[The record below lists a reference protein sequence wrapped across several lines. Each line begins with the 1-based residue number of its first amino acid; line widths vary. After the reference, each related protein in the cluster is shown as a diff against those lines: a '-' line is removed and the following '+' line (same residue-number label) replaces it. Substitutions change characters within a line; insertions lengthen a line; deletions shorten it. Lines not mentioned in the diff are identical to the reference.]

1 MQKLTRPEN
10 TDVNNTSSDRGGGDM
25 SNKSQFSYP
34 VPAQI
39 VLGIICLALNLLV
52 TYLSQTPYN
61 PLFLDTIFIV
71 TASFFGW
78 ISGLITAGCANLFTT
93 IFRGDHLSGLWFALC
108 SISFVVIIRLYLHK
122 KDTINVLDLLPI
134 YLIAVLVISLE
145 GAIISTLLYQTVGLQ
160 EVTGIKFFTVILLRQ
175 HIPIIFSSLLSRI
188 PINILDKAITTLL
201 GYLIYF
207 GVDKFLKNRINK
219 NPAE

>member
-10 TDVNNTSSDRGGGDM
+10 TDVNNTSSDRGGGM

-71 TASFFGW
+71 TASFFG
-78 ISGLITAGCANLFTT
+78 
-93 IFRGDHLSGLWFALC
+93 
-108 SISFVVIIRLYLHK
+108 
-122 KDTINVLDLLPI
+122 
-134 YLIAVLVISLE
+134 
-145 GAIISTLLYQTVGLQ
+145 
-160 EVTGIKFFTVILLRQ
+160 
-175 HIPIIFSSLLSRI
+175 
-188 PINILDKAITTLL
+188 
-201 GYLIYF
+201 
-207 GVDKFLKNRINK
+207 
-219 NPAE
+219 

>member
-1 MQKLTRPEN
+1 MKKHPKHSN
-10 TDVNNTSSDRGGGDM
+10 TDLKKEQLLEGNM
-25 SNKSQFSYP
+25 SNKRQFSYP

-39 VLGIICLALNLLV
+39 ILGIICLVLNVL
-52 TYLSQTPYN
+52 TTFLSQTSYN

-78 ISGLITAGCANLFTT
+78 ISGLITAGFANLFTT
-93 IFRGDHLSGLWFALC
+93 ILRGDHLSGLWFALC
-108 SISFVVIIRLYLHK
+108 SISFVVIIRLYLQK
-122 KDTINVLDLLPI
+122 KDTINFLDLLPI

-175 HIPIIFSSLLSRI
+175 HVPIIFSSLLSRI
-188 PINILDKAITTLL
+188 PINILDKGITTLL
-201 GYLIYF
+201 GYLFYLMIN
-207 GVDKFLKNRINK
+207 KFLQPRVFK
-219 NPAE
+219 EQL

>member
-1 MQKLTRPEN
+1 MNQFYNHP
-10 TDVNNTSSDRGGGDM
+10 NNDNMTKIDIRGGGMTD
-25 SNKSQFSYP
+25 KSKFSYP
-34 VPAQI
+34 IPVQI

-52 TYLSQTPYN
+52 TYLSQTSYN

-78 ISGLITAGCANLFTT
+78 ISGLITAGFANLFTT
-93 IFRGDHLSGLWFALC
+93 IIRGDHLSGLWFALC

-122 KDTINVLDLLPI
+122 KDTINFLDLLPI

-201 GYLIYF
+201 GYLMYLVTNKI
-207 GVDKFLKNRINK
+207 LQPRIFRDQL
-219 NPAE
+219 

>member
-1 MQKLTRPEN
+1 ML
-10 TDVNNTSSDRGGGDM
+10 
-25 SNKSQFSYP
+25 NKKQFSYP
-34 VPAQI
+34 VRMQI
-39 VLGIICLALNLLV
+39 VLGIICRILNVLTTV
-52 TYLSQTPYN
+52 VSQTPYN

-78 ISGLITAGCANLFTT
+78 ISGLITAGFANLFTT
-93 IFRGDHLSGLWFALC
+93 ILRGDHLSGLWFALC

-122 KDTINVLDLLPI
+122 KDTINFLDLLPI

-175 HIPIIFSSLLSRI
+175 HIPIIFSALLSRI
-188 PINILDKAITTLL
+188 PINILDKGITTLL
-201 GYLIYF
+201 GYLMYLVTNKI
-207 GVDKFLKNRINK
+207 LQPRIFRDQL
-219 NPAE
+219 

>member
-1 MQKLTRPEN
+1 MKKLPKHSN
-10 TDVNNTSSDRGGGDM
+10 TDGKKEQLLGGNM

-78 ISGLITAGCANLFTT
+78 ISGLITAGFANLFTT
-93 IFRGDHLSGLWFALC
+93 ILRGDHLSGLWFALC

-122 KDTINVLDLLPI
+122 KDTINFLDLLPI
-134 YLIAVLVISLE
+134 YLIAVLVLGVLCSLAANLLVNFAVSRMQVVKLSSF
-145 GAIISTLLYQTVGLQ
+145 GAVSTLVTILSGVISGEPMTIWIALGAVLILWGVYQ
-160 EVTGIKFFTVILLRQ
+160 VTKPTEEKKTE
-175 HIPIIFSSLLSRI
+175 
-188 PINILDKAITTLL
+188 DE
-201 GYLIYF
+201 
-207 GVDKFLKNRINK
+207 KNV
-219 NPAE
+219 